1 MDHDPMV
8 TTVAE
13 IKQVRQL
20 AEDISQKTGL
30 PPAQDR
36 HHESRHHPAMLMA
49 DVLAKY
55 CDFFSIGTNDLIQY
69 LMAAD
74 RGNPNV
80 AYLYQPCDPAVLR
93 AIQAVIQAGAR
104 AGIPVG
110 LCGEMASDAMLTP
123 VLLGFGLERF
133 SVSPS
138 AILNTR
144 REISR
149 WSIQEAQEVAEHVL
163 TLETA
168 AEVAAYLA
176 EVAETLNWKQKTRNA
191 AVFCLAFRVYFCLT
205 AFRYLRWRNK

>member
-1 MDHDPMV
+1 MIETP
-8 TTVAE
+8 
-13 IKQVRQL
+13 
-20 AEDISQKTGL
+20 S
-30 PPAQDR
+30 
-36 HHESRHHPAMLMA
+36 AMLMA

-176 EVAETLNWKQKTRNA
+176 EVRKR
-191 AVFCLAFRVYFCLT
+191 
-205 AFRYLRWRNK
+205 